1 MKTAEDILNDKGPS
15 PSITVSPERTLS
27 EAIAKMNEANIGAML
42 IEENGEIVG
51 IWTERDLLRASNQP
65 GFRPQTTAIGDQMK
79 SKLHCAD
86 FDTPVERLLEM
97 FLGLYIR
104 HIVIKKEGRFIGL
117 LSVGDVL
124 RASLLEKDSEI
135 KKLNAIASW
144 QYYENWGWDRK
155 KRGET

>member
-1 MKTAEDILNDKGPS
+1 MKTAEDILNDKGPG
-15 PSITVSPERTLS
+15 PAITVSPDRTLS

-42 IEENGEIVG
+42 IKESGEIVG
-51 IWTERDLLRASNQP
+51 IWTERDLLRSANQP
-65 GFRPQTTAIGDQMK
+65 DFNPKTAAIGDHMK

-86 FDTPVERLLEM
+86 FDTPVEQLLEM
-97 FLGLYIR
+97 FIGLFIR

-117 LSVGDVL
+117 LSIGDVL
-124 RASLLEKDSEI
+124 RASLLEKDGEI